1 MRRILGFLP
10 LALMLAAVPAFGAEM
25 PYDAATYQKL
35 LASGQPVAVDIY
47 ATWCPTCRAQAPLVK
62 SITAEP
68 QFKSLTV
75 LLANFDTEKA
85 LCKSLNVSEQSTL
98 VVFRNGKEVARSTG
112 DTTKAGLTHLLLAA
126 IR

>member
-1 MRRILGFLP
+1 MVGFL
-10 LALMLAAVPAFGAEM
+10 ALVLAAIPAFAAEV
-25 PYDAATYQKL
+25 PYDAARFQKL
-35 LASGQPVAVDIY
+35 LASGQPVAVDVY
-47 ATWCPTCRAQAPLVK
+47 ATWCPTCRAQAPLLK

-75 LLANFDTEKA
+75 LLVDFDTEKA
-85 LCKSLNVSEQSTL
+85 LCKSLNVTEQSTL

-112 DTTKAGLTHLLLAA
+112 DTTRNGLTRLLLAS